1 MKKYQRKFLERVRST
16 IQNWTNESTI
26 SNRELYHF
34 LHSIKGTALSIGL
47 ENLTYRAEELLEGIS
62 EKANTI
68 WTYDEWSYYIK
79 PIINE
84 LAAIDSGLV
93 EEEAVKE
100 AHQEKVD
107 PSTPLILVVEDD
119 IDMMSF
125 LKDHL
130 EEHYTVLVAASV
142 QKAVSI
148 FYNQKPDYVIVD
160 IYLGE
165 ETGFELLQQIVQKAR
180 KNLIPTMLISAD
192 NSMETRAKAYESGAF
207 DFLQKPIQAP
217 ELVAIVGNRLRYKSI
232 FTQQILIDELTGAYN
247 RRFLQDE
254 IERQWSDFNR
264 TRSLFSVA
272 MIDIDRFKSVNDTYG
287 HDTGDVILQGLS
299 STIMR
304 DKRNSDLFIRYGGEE
319 FTLIMP
325 DTNVEEAEVLL
336 ERLRLSFESQRYEAG
351 QTEIACTF
359 SAGVT
364 TVQNQTATPEDLL
377 KEADI
382 ALYQAKEKGRNQ
394 VRRYVRGSTVAHQ
407 SGEEVI
413 HIGVIDDDPVIHHLL
428 EDHLHSISIP
438 QHHVEFQTF
447 RDGESFFE
455 SNWHQQNGK
464 FILLLDGIMPRMDGL
479 EVLSR
484 LREECAVDDF
494 IIIMLTGRKK
504 DQDIVKALELGADDY
519 ITKPFSVTEVEARI
533 RRLAQRLLF

>member
-1 MKKYQRKFLERVRST
+1 MEKYQRKFLERVRST
-16 IQNWTNESTI
+16 IQNWSEKSTI

-34 LHSIKGTALSIGL
+34 LHSMKGTALSIGL
-47 ENLTYRAEELLEGIS
+47 ENLTYLAEDLLEGIA
-62 EKANTI
+62 EKVDYM
-68 WTYDEWSYYIK
+68 WTYDEWSSYIK
-79 PIINE
+79 PITDEVAVIDPE
-84 LAAIDSGLV
+84 LVQEDEVIKHH
-93 EEEAVKE
+93 EEQA
-100 AHQEKVD
+100 D
-107 PSTPLILVVEDD
+107 PSTPLILVVEDE
-119 IDMMSF
+119 INMMSF

-165 ETGFELLQQIVQKAR
+165 ESGFELLQQIVQKAR

-192 NSMETRAKAYESGAF
+192 HSTDTRAKAYQSGAF
-207 DFLQKPIQAP
+207 DFLQKPIQPP
-217 ELVAIVGNRLRYKSI
+217 ELMAIIANRLRYKSI

-254 IERQWSDFNR
+254 LERQCSDFNR
-264 TRSLFSVA
+264 TRSAFSVA

-319 FTLIMP
+319 FTIIMP
-325 DTNVEEAEVLL
+325 DTNSEEAEVLL
-336 ERLRLSFESQRYEAG
+336 ERLRSSFESQRYKAG
-351 QTEIACTF
+351 QSEISCTF
-359 SAGVT
+359 SSGIT
-364 TVQNQTATPEDLL
+364 TVQHHTSTPEQLL

-394 VRRYVRGSTVAHQ
+394 VRQYIKGSMVSHQ
-407 SGEEVI
+407 SGKDVI
-413 HIGVIDDDPVIHHLL
+413 HIGVIDDDPVIHNLL
-428 EDHLHSISIP
+428 EDHLHTLSILNYNID
-438 QHHVEFQTF
+438 FQTF

-455 SNWHQQNGK
+455 SNWHHQKGK
-464 FILLLDGIMPRMDGL
+464 FILLLDGIMPKMDGL
-479 EVLSR
+479 EVLTR